1 MDVASG
7 TESELKS
14 RSVGRRGAA
23 RDACVRAARTDGSV
37 DDDAPPPRGGG
48 GGDRVPCGRRTR
60 VVVAW
65 QRRTRLAAGRGG
77 ACVAPRLGRRGG
89 KREAYAQW
97 RRDDVGQVGDN
108 ECFVF
113 GWIFFFFG
121 RGVLG
126 GFCWFSRLRR
136 SHQDPKT
143 QFSREQ
149 EDFM

>member
-14 RSVGRRGAA
+14 RSVGPARRGAG
-23 RDACVRAARTDGSV
+23 CVRACGADGRIGGRRRTT
-37 DDDAPPPRGGG
+37 AGG